1 MVLLMPYALIDLL
14 LGLRQFLRIENP
26 LKMMK
31 NVFFILY
38 FCSRDIYIFLLTFW
52 LRPTNGLR
60 RKLWLISNFMASQAG
75 QQIITRHLLHNISG
89 SKGNQT
95 TEFG

>member
-1 MVLLMPYALIDLL
+1 MTGSVAKNRTCFYLNSEGAVKYSGRISMVLLMPYALIDLL

-38 FCSRDIYIFLLTFW
+38 FCS
-52 LRPTNGLR
+52 
-60 RKLWLISNFMASQAG
+60 
-75 QQIITRHLLHNISG
+75 
-89 SKGNQT
+89 
-95 TEFG
+95 